1 MSMTNVL
8 AGLSQFVGLCVPNQ
22 CANYLQT
29 PQVAQNITQTL
40 NEFYSNAS
48 KKQNA
53 TVVKNVVLFNPV
65 TTNPK
70 MGGGSIATVTIIL
83 ALFAF

>member
-8 AGLSQFVGLCVPNQ
+8 AGLSQFVGLCIPNQ

-29 PQVAQNITQTL
+29 PQVAQNITNTL

-48 KKQNA
+48 KK
-53 TVVKNVVLFNPV
+53 
-65 TTNPK
+65 
-70 MGGGSIATVTIIL
+70 
-83 ALFAF
+83 